1 MGYKLLKKDHVSNAN
16 QQGGNVHVLKLRAHN
31 ICCAKEANLI
41 KSNLAGVDGIT
52 SVAVNIIGR
61 TATIS
66 HNIDII
72 SASDIIDRLNSLH
85 LGISLIEKG
94 QVIDNDDK
102 HAKYL
107 VLAKIFNVVL
117 MTLLF
122 IAVLVAH
129 VKNYSSEKWIAIPIF
144 ILGGLPMLWKT
155 LIDFRRK
162 VFASVNLLMLI
173 AGCGTIALHHWL
185 DGSIIMY
192 VFTIA
197 ESLENLCQYKV
208 EKDIAGLMLSTPET
222 AVLAESNESVPVE
235 DVTIGTIILIC
246 SGERIPLD
254 GEVTKGKA
262 AVDESSITGE
272 SIPVMKVIGNLV
284 FSGTI
289 IQSGYLKVK
298 TTSDYSTSTVAR
310 VAELV
315 EEAKT
320 RTSRTEEI
328 LNKFAKYYTPCI
340 LVTSFF
346 VFVIPFVL
354 YETKRNDFSEADF
367 EVWTTRSIIILVV
380 ACPCSLIMATPIP
393 MICGITNAAKIGALI
408 RGGAILEKLAKVNT
422 VVFDKTGTLTEGR
435 FQVVKEFAAKDGRRD
450 EAVAFAAALETKSSH
465 PLAASIVNHY
475 SGCITDKIDELGS
488 TVGLPDVTGF
498 ENETGMGLSGIIN
511 GNKVFVGNTA
521 LMQKHNVIVDVESK
535 SCFEEWSLDGF
546 TVIYVAIE
554 QELSLVLGLADKC
567 RPSAPLTVY
576 TLLSKDIEC
585 AMLTGDSQGP
595 AEMIKKKVGLSTCK
609 FNMKPNDKYD
619 WITEKKI
626 SKNKSVIAMI
636 GDGVN
641 DCPSLAVADVGIA
654 VGPSATALAVQLADI
669 SLMTDNLTKIPEL
682 FLLSKYCRRIVFQN
696 IFAGISI
703 KIVFVL
709 AALVGNTALWVAIL
723 SDVIGLLFVTLNGLR
738 PLYWKPCQMDG
749 TWSVDGDNE
758 SITTLYSPN
767 KSNVSS
773 FFIRIF
779 MD

>member
-1 MGYKLLKKDHVSNAN
+1 MDEYLLEKKNIPNYSRRGDIHI
-16 QQGGNVHVLKLRAHN
+16 LKLRVQN
-31 ICCAKEANLI
+31 ICCGKEANLI
-41 KSNLAGVDGIT
+41 KSNLADLDGIT

-72 SASDIIDRLNSLH
+72 SVSDIIDRLNSLH

-129 VKNYSSEKWIAIPIF
+129 VKNYSFEKWIAIPIF
-144 ILGGLPMLWKT
+144 ILGGLPMLWKAF
-155 LIDFRRK
+155 IDFRRK

-173 AGCGTIALHHWL
+173 AGCGTIALQHWL

-197 ESLENLCQYKV
+197 ESLENLCRYKV

-235 DVTIGTIILIC
+235 DVTIGTDILIC

-315 EEAKT
+315 EEAQT

-346 VFVIPFVL
+346 VFIIPFIL
-354 YETKRNDFSEADF
+354 YKTKDDFTKDDLS
-367 EVWTTRSIIILVV
+367 VWSVRSIIILVV

-435 FQVVKEFAAKDGRRD
+435 FQVVKEIAAKDGRRN

-498 ENETGMGLSGIIN
+498 KNESGMGLSGIIN

-546 TVIYVAIE
+546 TVIFVAIE

-567 RPSAPLTVY
+567 RQSAPLTVH

-585 AMLTGDSQGP
+585 ALLTGDSQGP

-619 WITEKKI
+619 WITEKRKTN
-626 SKNKSVIAMI
+626 KKSVIAMI

-641 DCPSLAVADVGIA
+641 DCPSLAAADVGIA
-654 VGPSATALAVQLADI
+654 IGPSATALAVQSADI
-669 SLMTDNLTKIPEL
+669 SLMTDNLTKIPDL
-682 FLLSKYCRRIVFQN
+682 FLLSKHCRRIVFQN
-696 IFAGISI
+696 IFAGIFI

-738 PLYWKPCQMDG
+738 PLYWKPRQMDV
-749 TWSVDGDNE
+749 TWSVYGNDE
-758 SITTLYSPN
+758 SIMT
-767 KSNVSS
+767 SS
-773 FFIRIF
+773 VFVRIP
-779 MD
+779 ME